1 MRKTPDYLHRCLDLH
16 GEVTRLRY
24 GKTQR
29 LDEVEGKV
37 QDTLAKGDLWEVI
50 RAIHDH
56 DAFSADMFG
65 PLPAQIESKLKG
77 CAWYRQWQD
86 LSERKLVTGLFGVF
100 RQIEPVS
107 MVLRFWNPECYGIMS
122 SPVATILG
130 VRPERRP
137 QTSYSTY
144 LESLRKIGKERGFK
158 HAADVEMALWVLQV
172 GVLDGVLPREQ
183 ADPLKRRYR
192 RDAALRQ
199 LATHNLTAD
208 LFARKKLDVAEALLA
223 TKVEVAGQL
232 AGVEF
237 ELRVGKRVAQG
248 HPTEQGGPRVPRTRG
263 DEVSLKWLID
273 QCSRG
278 RLRRERHRARHIR
291 NRAMHEPK
299 KVTREQVEFL
309 IDIARKV

>member
-1 MRKTPDYLHRCLDLH
+1 MVRNTQDYLHRCLELH

-65 PLPAQIESKLKG
+65 PLPAQIESKLRG

-86 LSERKLVTGLFGVF
+86 LSEHKLVMGLFGVF

-107 MVLRFWNPECYGIMS
+107 MVLRFLKPEHYGIMS

-130 VRPERRP
+130 VRPKRRP
-137 QTSYSTY
+137 PASYSTY
-144 LESLRKIGKERGFK
+144 LKSLRQIGKERGFK
-158 HAADVEMALWVLQV
+158 RTADVEMALWALQV
-172 GVLDGVLPREQ
+172 GVLDGVGVLSPTQ
-183 ADPLKRRYR
+183 AEPLKRRYQ
-192 RDAALRQ
+192 RDTALRQ
-199 LATHNLTAD
+199 LATHNLTAE

-223 TKVEVAGQL
+223 TKVDVAGQL
-232 AGVEF
+232 AGIEF
-237 ELRVGKRVAQG
+237 ELLVGKRVGVARG
-248 HPTEQGGPRVPRTRG
+248 HGA
-263 DEVSLKWLID
+263 DVSLKSLIN
-273 QCSRG
+273 QCRDAG
-278 RLRRERHRARHIR
+278 VHRDWHRARRIR
-291 NRAMHEPK
+291 NRAMHEPRS
-299 KVTREQVEFL
+299 VTRNDVEFL
-309 IDIARKV
+309 IETARKV